1 LQDAGLQ
8 AFTLDGMDILQPT
21 MKPRGHELTRAQ
33 KVRNRQLARRRV
45 CIEHVHS
52 SVKRCRML
60 KETIRMWNA
69 DIRDLV
75 MKIGCALHNFRV
87 RLTPSWTPML

>member
-1 LQDAGLQ
+1 
-8 AFTLDGMDILQPT
+8 
-21 MKPRGHELTRAQ
+21 
-33 KVRNRQLARRRV
+33 
-45 CIEHVHS
+45 
-52 SVKRCRML
+52 ML

-75 MKIGCALHNFRV
+75 MEIGCTLHNFRV